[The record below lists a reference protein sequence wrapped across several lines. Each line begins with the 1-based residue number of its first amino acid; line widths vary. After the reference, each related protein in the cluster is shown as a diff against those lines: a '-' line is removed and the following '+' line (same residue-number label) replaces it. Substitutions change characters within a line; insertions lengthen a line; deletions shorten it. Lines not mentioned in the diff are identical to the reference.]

1 LQQEAGTG
9 RRSIVTSIRHRP
21 PVRTAITPYAE
32 RLFNIVEYSFKS
44 LMYRPTK
51 AGSTAPMRKTRT
63 PKARIAALKAE
74 VNGRPTQE
82 RILAAAEDLFADA
95 GYEGTSIRQIA
106 LKAGVPVALVSYHFG
121 GKLGL
126 YRRVFES
133 HAPTLVAERRAGLA
147 LAALEQD
154 PERRLAAIVQAVLV
168 PMLGLRSAEGRRS
181 LGRLL
186 AREVSDP
193 RSGERGIIGDLLDP
207 IAVAVTDLL
216 AATLPERSAAEIQWA
231 YQMMVG
237 TMTFIMADAGR
248 IRAISGGAC
257 DPEDVDATLRHIIP
271 LILDG
276 FRNGR
281 TKGAQ

>member
-1 LQQEAGTG
+1 
-9 RRSIVTSIRHRP
+9 V
-21 PVRTAITPYAE
+21 
-32 RLFNIVEYSFKS
+32 
-44 LMYRPTK
+44 
-51 AGSTAPMRKTRT
+51 
-63 PKARIAALKAE
+63 
-74 VNGRPTQE
+74 
-82 RILAAAEDLFADA
+82 AAAEALFAEA

-106 LKAGVPVALVSYHFG
+106 LKAGVPLALISYHFG

-154 PERRLAAIVQAVLV
+154 PRRRLD
-168 PMLGLRSAEGRRS
+168 EGRQS

-193 RSGERGIIGDLLDP
+193 RSGERRIIGDLLDP

-216 AATLPERSAAEIQWA
+216 AATLPGRSAAEVQWA
-231 YQMMVG
+231 YQMMIG

-257 DPEDVDATLRHIIP
+257 DPEDVEATLRHIIP

-281 TKGAQ
+281 ATSAL

>member
-1 LQQEAGTG
+1 M
-9 RRSIVTSIRHRP
+9 
-21 PVRTAITPYAE
+21 AID
-32 RLFNIVEYSFKS
+32 
-44 LMYRPTK
+44 YRAAK
-51 AGSTAPMRKTRT
+51 MRKSNIQNVAGLG
-63 PKARIAALKAE
+63 PKTE
-74 VNGRPTQE
+74 VNNSPTQE
-82 RILAAAEDLFADA
+82 ILAAAEALFADG

-106 LKAGVPVALVSYHFG
+106 LKAGVPVALISYHFG

-154 PERRLAAIVQAVLV
+154 RDRRLAAIVRAVLV
-168 PMLGLRSAEGRRS
+168 PMLGLRTAEGRQS

-193 RSGERGIIGDLLDP
+193 RSIERRIIQDLLDP
-207 IAVAVTDLL
+207 IAAAVTDLL
-216 AATLPERSAAEIQWA
+216 HATLPERSAAEIHWA
-231 YQMMVG
+231 YQMMIA
-237 TMTFIMADAGR
+237 TMTFIMIDAGR
-248 IRAISGGAC
+248 IQRISGGAC
-257 DPEDVDATLRHIIP
+257 DPEDVDASIQHIIP

-281 TKGAQ
+281 VNQDRRPQ

>member
-1 LQQEAGTG
+1 
-9 RRSIVTSIRHRP
+9 
-21 PVRTAITPYAE
+21 
-32 RLFNIVEYSFKS
+32 
-44 LMYRPTK
+44 M
-51 AGSTAPMRKTRT
+51 MRKGQAA
-63 PKARIAALKAE
+63 KARDGGAKAE
-74 VNGRPTQE
+74 PDNRPTQD
-82 RILAAAEDLFADA
+82 RILAAAEELFADA

-106 LKAGVPVALVSYHFG
+106 LRAGVPVALVSYHFG

-147 LAALEQD
+147 LAALEPD
-154 PERRLAAIVQAVLV
+154 PDRRLAAIVKAVLV
-168 PMLGLRSAEGRRS
+168 PMLGLRGTEGRQS

-193 RSGERGIIGDLLDP
+193 RSIERGIIGDLLDP
-207 IAVAVTDLL
+207 VAAAVIDLL
-216 AATLPERSAAEIQWA
+216 GTTLPGRSAAEVHWA
-231 YQMMVG
+231 YQMMIG

-248 IRAISGGAC
+248 IRRISGGAC
-257 DPEDVDATLRHIIP
+257 DPEDVDATIRHIIP

-281 TKGAQ
+281 ATSAL

>member
-1 LQQEAGTG
+1 MNKVPMPKTDTVEAE
-9 RRSIVTSIRHRP
+9 
-21 PVRTAITPYAE
+21 ADA
-32 RLFNIVEYSFKS
+32 
-44 LMYRPTK
+44 
-51 AGSTAPMRKTRT
+51 
-63 PKARIAALKAE
+63 
-74 VNGRPTQE
+74 RPTQE
-82 RILAAAEDLFADA
+82 KILAAAEALFAEA

-106 LKAGVPVALVSYHFG
+106 LRAGVPVALVSYHFG

-154 PERRLAAIVQAVLV
+154 PDRRLAAIVKAVLV
-168 PMLGLRSAEGRRS
+168 PMLGLRSTEGRQS

-193 RSGERGIIGDLLDP
+193 RSFERGIIGDLLDP
-207 IAVAVTDLL
+207 IAAAVIELL
-216 AATLPERSAAEIQWA
+216 GTTLPGRSTTEIHWA

-248 IRAISGGAC
+248 IRAISGGVC
-257 DPEDVDATLRHIIP
+257 DPEDVEATIRHIVP

-281 TKGAQ
+281 VTQAE